1 MVITSAASVP
11 DIMLAIVVLG
21 TAALALAVNV
31 GGVASWIYGRGRRRK
46 R

>member
-1 MVITSAASVP
+1 MIFTPLTPAASVP

-31 GGVASWIYGRGRRRK
+31 GAAWGWLRRR
-46 R
+46 RR